1 MTNLPTSEQTGDLDN
16 LAVTRAEFRTEI
28 GILLEYI
35 AQALGSV
42 SGTYTTENV
51 NPFNPELQGTPT
63 LEIGAEPVAD
73 DSTLRIPTT
82 QWVKKS
88 GRYVGA
94 TAPDNPPDG
103 MLWINNA
110 SVPYSLLAFNGAS
123 WDLISGVASG
133 TRMLFQQDNA
143 PNGWTKDVASDNI
156 ALRVTAGTVST
167 GGTMD
172 FTQAFNSARVING
185 TVGNTSLSIAQMPAH
200 SHPVSDPGHSHT
212 YRRPNIRAGDPKGG
226 TAYSD
231 DSTYA
236 DSTDAKF
243 TGIAIGNTGSGQTH
257 THTFAGNNFNIDVKY
272 VDVIIGIK
280 D

>member
-63 LEIGAEPVAD
+63 LEIGAEPVGD

-82 QWVKKS
+82 QWVKKT

-110 SVPYSLLAFNGAS
+110 NSPYSLLAFNGAS

-143 PNGWTKDVASDNI
+143 PTGWTKDVASDNI
-156 ALRVTAGTVST
+156 ALRVTSGSVST
-167 GGTMD
+167 GGTLD
-172 FTQAFNSARVING
+172 FTQAFNSARVISG
-185 TVGNTSLSIAQMPAH
+185 TIGDTSLSIAQMPAH
-200 SHPVSDPGHSHT
+200 SHPVTDSGHTHQ
-212 YRRPNIRAGDPKGG
+212 YQKPNIRSGNPNGG

-231 DSTYA
+231 DSTSNQ
-236 DSTDAKF
+236 STNKVT
-243 TGIAIGNTGSGQTH
+243 TGISLKNTGGGASH
-257 THTFAGNNFNIDVKY
+257 THTFSGGNFDIDVKY